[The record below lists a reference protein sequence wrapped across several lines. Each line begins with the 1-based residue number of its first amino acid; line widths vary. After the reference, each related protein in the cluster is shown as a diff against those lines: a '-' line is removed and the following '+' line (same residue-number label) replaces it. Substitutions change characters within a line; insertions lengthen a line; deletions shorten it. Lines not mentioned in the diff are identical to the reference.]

1 MKIKLTIY
9 LLTFALSSIF
19 TLSGLAQTNDTT
31 GTQPPSGDN
40 LDEIAKQLNNP
51 VASLISVP
59 LQNNF
64 DFGGGPAN
72 HGFQYRL
79 NVQPVMPFSM
89 TENWNVIT
97 RTIMPFVYQNDRIG
111 DTSQTGLSDTTFSAF
126 FSPKKPGP
134 AGAIWGLGPLLYLPT
149 ATVATLGA
157 QKWGL
162 GPTGLILW
170 QQHGWT
176 YGGLASHTWS
186 FAGDQNRQNLNSTF
200 LQPFVAYTTKTQTTF
215 GANMEDTYDWEN
227 HQWTVPIN
235 LMLTQL
241 VKIGKMPVSFQIGG
255 RYYAD
260 KPVQGPHWGLRFTVT
275 FVFPK

>member
-1 MKIKLTIY
+1 MKMRLQIIVAIGFS
-9 LLTFALSSIF
+9 TFLPISTF
-19 TLSGLAQTNDTT
+19 AQTNDTASVQQSSN
-31 GTQPPSGDN
+31 GN

-72 HGFQYRL
+72 HGFQYKL
-79 NVQPVMPFSM
+79 NLQPVAPFSM

-97 RTIMPFVYQNDRIG
+97 RTIMPFIYQNDSIG
-111 DTSQTGLSDTTFSAF
+111 NTSQTGLGDTTFSAF
-126 FSPKKPGP
+126 LSPKKPGP
-134 AGAIWGLGPLLYLPT
+134 AGAIWGIGPILYLPT
-149 ATVATLGA
+149 ATMATLGA
-157 QKWGL
+157 QKWGA
-162 GPTGLILW
+162 GPTGVILW

-186 FAGDQNRQNLNSTF
+186 FAGDQYRQDLNSTF
-200 LQPFVAYTTKTQTTF
+200 LQPFIAYTTKTKTTF

-227 HQWTVPIN
+227 HQWTAPVN

-241 VKIGKMPVSFQIGG
+241 VRIGKMPVSFQIGG

-260 KPVQGPHWGLRFTVT
+260 KPAQGPHWGLRFTVT
-275 FVFPK
+275 FIFPK